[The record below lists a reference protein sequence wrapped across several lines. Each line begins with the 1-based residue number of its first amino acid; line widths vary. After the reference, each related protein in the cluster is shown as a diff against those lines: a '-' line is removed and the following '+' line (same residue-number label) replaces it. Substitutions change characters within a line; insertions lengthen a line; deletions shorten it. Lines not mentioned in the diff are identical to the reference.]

1 VRVAHKNGEALLCHQ
16 LVWAISNFLVNQEEQ
31 SAAFKLSYVGKQM
44 GQKSTSDVDSVIGAR
59 TRSRRLQLG
68 MSQERLAELLGIT
81 FQQVQKYE
89 KGANRISASRLV
101 QIAKALGIEVAY
113 FFDGLS
119 EAEASVE
126 SLLSTKDV
134 VHLAQAFG
142 QVKNQDVR
150 RAILELVRV
159 SAGES

>member
-1 VRVAHKNGEALLCHQ
+1 
-16 LVWAISNFLVNQEEQ
+16 
-31 SAAFKLSYVGKQM
+31 M

-101 QIAKALGIEVAY
+101 QIAKALDIEVAY

-126 SLLSTKDV
+126 SLLSTKDI
-134 VHLAQAFG
+134 VHLAQAFR
-142 QVKNQDVR
+142 QVKNQEVR

-159 SAGES
+159 SAGER